1 MLNGK
6 YFHGFIASLT
16 RKLGRLLR
24 SDGLI
29 RVIALLLVFGNV
41 VTTSGMTLVNEVYDE
56 NNDPVVIEET
66 TGEEETDAGMA
77 ETSPQC
83 GDDEGLSTEDGTAGE
98 TSSENTEVADP
109 ESVDS
114 GSAAPSS
121 DTNSGDTDIENNTT
135 EETFTEKSFRGDTYK
150 VTVNYGSDTGIPSD
164 AELVVREITSA
175 EEYEKYCSQISD
187 VFDPDSLSYL
197 RFFDISLTVDGK
209 EIEPAE
215 NTTVTVQIV
224 FDEYIADDISVVH
237 LPDDEESAV
246 IDTDVTSTGEGTAVR
261 FDTDGFSAYAIVAEP
276 GLQNTDDGWVTVT
289 SIADVGTYANH
300 GIYIRSANQSGGKY
314 HYISNRETKIEST
327 RYGITKTR
335 NAYTSTVEATA
346 DIYPAAP
353 FFFEDFTISGDGNSA
368 TFKLYCYADD
378 GQTKQYLKEGPY
390 GSGSGSV
397 RITNSSSD
405 ATTYTIVRNNNHFNI
420 YVVRNNTNYYL
431 NEQNGAGWGTGS
443 NPGDGPDG
451 KKKSFSSYPDITGL
465 DFFAYAGYSQDPY
478 GLDGK
483 TYGLLSWNGAE
494 NGRLLMSDSSNANA
508 LDALPITVATKEGSN
523 NLDKIFITS
532 GDDATMWTFH
542 WTSDNKYNITANVGG
557 ETKYLTVTA
566 SGLSVSSTP
575 AEVEVIPGT
584 DTASGKIRLKS
595 GNNVITYS
603 GQAATGFNAN
613 GTGSSWFDLVEE
625 TQITNE
631 YKKTYSAKKISVS
644 DPTLKDG
651 DQVIIYTRVW
661 NDTNKSY
668 DYYAVDQD
676 GTLVKCRDS
685 GDYLQ
690 WTETLVNSLIWDLT
704 IYHWEGTT
712 PTKENENG
720 YYELQNEYSNK
731 YIAPQ
736 ISSGQFLSDNKIG
749 IQLTG
754 RDKDKYY
761 SPIYAWDDLNYA
773 YSSLT
778 VDTSGLPASGSI
790 AAGVYFD
797 AVDFYFAIL
806 QDAVESDEQFHEVE
820 TVDNNKYG
828 ITLKMQDFTDE
839 NAMNAILG
847 SSVKDQLTQGILSTN
862 LGDDGYPTTLAG
874 RSLKDLYN
882 APVEINH
889 LFIKSVH
896 DATGYFE
903 FDSTQNF
910 ATIDNGR
917 FIVYQEL
924 ATHDEGNARPTL
936 KHGQFLPYNMMTEG
950 VFAVKNPRNM
960 YTMHARMNNVNA
972 GLLPDGD
979 PRKYEPL
986 YLISNPDFQ
995 FGMELETSFIQ
1006 TTNGLDDW
1014 GHDII
1019 YEFTGDDDF
1028 WLYVDGELV
1037 IDLGGMH
1044 SAFAGSVNFA
1054 TGEVIVEGNPTT
1066 LRDIF
1071 YNNYL
1076 NRDNHTAA
1084 EAQAYVDGIFVPNG
1098 QGGYVFRDYTT
1109 HSMRCFYTERGGGG
1123 SNLHM
1128 KFNQSSITP
1137 GTVLL
1142 SKEVTGTDNFESV
1155 VAQFPYQIF
1164 YTKQN
1169 PVTGLDEECPIT
1181 NTAGGDVYV
1190 FYKGTTIPVEFEP
1203 TYTIGTETYTNVF
1216 FLKSGEECEISFPDN
1231 TINYRV
1237 VECGVDPD
1245 LYGKV
1250 YINNSET
1257 TATATHA
1264 NGLKD
1269 YDAGPDTVKN
1279 RTNVAYVN
1287 EVDPDALRTLTIQK
1301 VLYNEDH
1308 TQILT
1313 ADDEDTTFSFRLY
1326 LNGEYDPAITGS
1338 NKGSYAAYMYPYK
1351 VIDTNGEYCR
1361 WDAGQQKFVSI
1372 GTGPSGYSTLSDSV
1386 KRQIT
1391 FYTSMNGS
1399 ISKIPA
1405 GYTVEVKGLL
1415 VGSHYMVEERDYE
1428 IPDGF
1433 SRNCYEYYEDVNGAM
1448 TSTGDD
1454 PVSEALV
1461 TGKDPKVVVENLKGY
1476 GIRAN
1481 KIWTDT
1487 DYMVSHGDSYYAVYT
1502 MEGTT
1507 ETRVSDIHC
1516 INTNQNTTYWYF
1528 EHLLAGHQLSDYY
1541 VREVRLEGGTPVVDS
1556 NGVVTGG
1563 YTQVTPVAPGG
1574 TISVPGQMIGD
1585 SSSVPYTYTVSYEQ
1599 GTLAAGSNVRQDKV
1613 INDRPGIQLMKTTW
1627 DGTPLPGASF
1637 TLESQDGVYRKT
1649 FIAGTDGKITKAFL
1663 RAGEH
1668 YFLTEIK
1675 TPTGHTC
1682 PGDPIEIWIDING
1695 DIHIDDPSADDR
1707 YGIQNQSGVIVI
1719 RNNDCVMN
1727 FIKTDDLGNVLP
1739 GAHFALHKQ
1748 VSVGGITMFDYDP
1761 LTGYEDLVSDSN
1773 GIIQGL
1779 DNTLPSGTYE
1789 LRELSAPNGYTALP
1803 YNVRFR
1809 ITDTNKVVLLNNYA
1823 DVILTETYDGNGV
1836 MTYEMQLQNSS
1847 NSKKLT
1853 ITKTVTGNLGSRD
1866 QSFPYTLTLTD
1877 TSDQPYQGTVIAHFG
1892 DGSNQVLNLNASGSC
1907 TFSLAHGESV
1917 YFNLPVNT
1925 RYTISENPQGYACY
1939 YKIGNGAVQTG
1950 NTAAGTLTDDTTVA
1964 FTNDKSA
1971 ILPTGIDMSLN
1982 HMIRIM
1988 LALIALI
1995 VTFIYI
2001 FRRRYLKA
2009 QE

>member
-6 YFHGFIASLT
+6 YFHKHLASLF
-16 RKLGRLLR
+16 RKLGRLSR
-24 SDGLI
+24 SGGLI
-29 RVIALLLVFGNV
+29 RMIALLLVFGNV
-41 VTTSGMTLVNEVYDE
+41 VTTSGMTLVNEVFDE

-66 TGEEETDAGMA
+66 TETEETDAYA
-77 ETSPQC
+77 
-83 GDDEGLSTEDGTAGE
+83 AE
-98 TSSENTEVADP
+98 TSSENTDATDP
-109 ESVDS
+109 ESADS
-114 GSAAPSS
+114 GSADPSS
-121 DTNSGDTDIENNTT
+121 DTTSEDTEIENNTT
-135 EETFTEKSFRGDTYK
+135 EEIFTEKSFRGDSYT

-187 VFDPDSLSYL
+187 VFDPDRLSYL
-197 RFFDISLTVDGK
+197 RFFDISLTVDGT

-224 FDEYIADDISVVH
+224 FDEYIADEISVIH
-237 LPDDEESAV
+237 LPENEESAV
-246 IDTDVTSTGEGTAVR
+246 IDTDVTSTDEGTAVR

-276 GLQNTDDGWVTVT
+276 GLQNTDDGWVVLTT
-289 SIADVGTYANH
+289 IADVGTYAGR
-300 GIYIRSANQSGGKY
+300 GIYIRTANPDGGKY
-314 HYISNRETKIEST
+314 RYMSNRETKVNSS

-335 NAYTSTVEATA
+335 YAYLSTVEAMA
-346 DIYPAAP
+346 DIYPAVP

-378 GQTKQYLKEGPY
+378 GQTIQYLKEGPT
-390 GSGSGSV
+390 GNNTNSM
-397 RITNSSSD
+397 RLTNSSSD
-405 ATTYTIVRNNNHFNI
+405 ATTFTIVRNNNHFNI
-420 YVVRNNTNYYL
+420 YAVRNNTNYYL
-431 NEQNGAGWGTGS
+431 NEQGDAGWGS
-443 NPGDGPDG
+443 GDGPDG
-451 KKKSFSSYPDITGL
+451 TKKSFSSYAGATGL
-465 DFFAYAGYSQDPY
+465 DFFAYSGYSQEPY

-532 GDDATMWTFH
+532 GEDATMWTFH
-542 WTSDNKYNITANVGG
+542 WTSDNKYNITADVGG
-557 ETKYLTVTA
+557 ETKYLTVTS

-625 TQITNE
+625 TQITND

-661 NDTNKSY
+661 NDTNKTY

-690 WTETLVNSLIWDLT
+690 WTETLINSLIWDLT

-761 SPIYAWDDLNYA
+761 SPIFAWDDLNYA

-790 AAGVYFD
+790 AAGEYVD

-839 NAMNAILG
+839 NAMNVILG
-847 SSVKDQLTQGILSTN
+847 SSQKDQLTQGILSTN

-924 ATHDEGNARPTL
+924 ATHDQGTPRSTL
-936 KHGQFLPYNMMTEG
+936 KHGQFLPYNMMSEG
-950 VFAVKNPRNM
+950 VFAVKNPRNL
-960 YTMHARMNNVNA
+960 YTMHARMNNANA

-1164 YTKQN
+1164 YTKKN
-1169 PVTGLDEECPIT
+1169 PATGIVEEYPIT
-1181 NTAGGDVYV
+1181 NTTGGDIYV

-1203 TYTIGTETYTNVF
+1203 AYTIGTETYNNVF
-1216 FLKSGEECEISFPDN
+1216 FLKSGEECEISFPDK

-1245 LYGKV
+1245 LYSKV
-1250 YINNSET
+1250 YINNSEV
-1257 TATATHA
+1257 TASATHA

-1269 YDAGPDTVKN
+1269 YDTGPDEVEN

-1308 TQILT
+1308 TQVLT
-1313 ADDEDTTFSFRLY
+1313 AADDDTTFSFRLY
-1326 LNGEYDPAITGS
+1326 LNGEYDPAITLA

-1351 VIDTNGEYCR
+1351 IIDANGNYCR
-1361 WDAGQQKFVSI
+1361 WDSGQQKFVSI
-1372 GTGPSGYSTLSDSV
+1372 GVGPSGYSTLSDSV

-1433 SRNCYEYYEDVNGAM
+1433 SRNCYEYYEDVNGSL

-1454 PVSEALV
+1454 PVSEALE
-1461 TGKDPKVVVENLKGY
+1461 TGKDPKVTVENLKGY

-1487 DYMVSHGDSYYAVYT
+1487 DYMISHGDSYYAVYT

-1516 INTNQNTTYWYF
+1516 INSNQNSTYWYF

-1541 VREVRLEGGTPVVDS
+1541 VREVKLEGGTPVVDS

-1563 YTQVTPVAPGG
+1563 YSQVTPVSPNG
-1574 TISVPGQMIGD
+1574 TITIPGQMIGD
-1585 SSSVPYTYTVSYEQ
+1585 SSSASYTYTVTYEQ
-1599 GTLAAGSNVRQDKV
+1599 GVLPDGSNVRLDKV

-1637 TLESQDGVYRKT
+1637 TLASQDGIYRKT

-1663 RAGEH
+1663 RVGEH
-1668 YFLTEIK
+1668 YFLTEIR

-1682 PGDPIEIWIDING
+1682 PGDPIEIWIDNNG
-1695 DIHIDDPSADDR
+1695 DVHVDDPSSGDR
-1707 YGIQNQSGVIVI
+1707 FGLQNQSGVLVI

-1727 FIKTDDLGNVLP
+1727 FIKTDDMGNALP

-1748 VSVGGITMFDYDP
+1748 VSVGGITMFDFDP
-1761 LTGYEDLVSDSN
+1761 LTGYEDMVSDNN
-1773 GIIQGL
+1773 GVIQEL
-1779 DNTLPSGTYE
+1779 NSTLPAGVYE
-1789 LRELSAPNGYTALP
+1789 LREQSAPTGYTALP

-1809 ITDTNKVVLLNNYA
+1809 ITDTNELVLLNNYA
-1823 DVILTETYDGNGV
+1823 DVILTETYDNNGV

-1853 ITKTVTGNLGSRD
+1853 ITKTVSGNVGSRD
-1866 QSFPYTLTLTD
+1866 LSFPYTLTLTD
-1877 TSDQPYQGTVIAHFG
+1877 TADQPYQGVVIAHYGNGTNDTFTL
-1892 DGSNQVLNLNASGSC
+1892 DSAGSC
-1907 TFSLAHGESV
+1907 SFSLAHGESV
-1917 YFNLPVNT
+1917 FFNLPADT
-1925 RYTISENPQGYACY
+1925 KYTIDEDPQGYTCY
-1939 YKIGNGAVQTG
+1939 YKIGNGSVQEGHTATG
-1950 NTAAGTLTDDTTVA
+1950 ILTADTRVE

-1971 ILPTGIDMSLN
+1971 ILPTGVNLSVNLLV
-1982 HMIRIM
+1982 RIM
-1988 LALIALI
+1988 LALLGCV
-1995 VTFIYI
+1995 VTVVYFM
-2001 FRRRYLKA
+2001 RRRKRFDM
-2009 QE
+2009 E